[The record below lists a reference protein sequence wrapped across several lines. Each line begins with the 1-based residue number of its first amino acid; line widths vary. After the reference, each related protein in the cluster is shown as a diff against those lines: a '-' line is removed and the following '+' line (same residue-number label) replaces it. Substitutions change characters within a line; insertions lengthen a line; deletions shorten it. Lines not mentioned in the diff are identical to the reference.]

1 MPTVFLRTSHFDA
14 MSLLGMP
21 FSKYFRT
28 FHFTSNDFLLRAR
41 LTSELTL
48 FSDCDISPRDW
59 GQACIKLG
67 TKYFMSQKLANY
79 HYQLAKKISTLKV
92 WFLHV
97 NIYFTNQNLMQKRGP
112 MELNFG
118 GIEMQR

>member
-1 MPTVFLRTSHFDA
+1 MPTVFLGTSHFDA
-14 MSLLGMP
+14 MSLLGML

-41 LTSELTL
+41 LTSKLTL

-59 GQACIKLG
+59 GQTCIKLR
-67 TKYFMSQKLANY
+67 TKHFMSQKLANY
-79 HYQLAKKISTLKV
+79 HYQLTKKISTLKV

-97 NIYFTNQNLMQKRGP
+97 NIYFTNQNIMQKRGP

>member
-1 MPTVFLRTSHFDA
+1 MPTVFLGTSHFDA
-14 MSLLGMP
+14 MSLLGML

-41 LTSELTL
+41 LTSKLTL

-59 GQACIKLG
+59 GQTCIKLV
-67 TKYFMSQKLANY
+67 TKHFMSQKLANY
-79 HYQLAKKISTLKV
+79 HYQLTKKISTLKV

-97 NIYFTNQNLMQKRGP
+97 NIYFTNQNIMQKRGP